1 MCNGLNTRPELVKTI
16 LLGRQHQE
24 STNKKAPRMA
34 MTIPVMKLLKFLL
47 TKAKMN
53 HGKRRLV
60 WAVACLA
67 FHGSFRIHELLSKK
81 DKEYDP
87 TTTSLLIFMF

>member
-1 MCNGLNTRPELVKTI
+1 MVKTI
-16 LLGRQHQE
+16 LHGRQHQE
-24 STNKKAPRMA
+24 NTNEKA